1 MGSILIVAEIQK
13 GAVREATL
21 ELVSF
26 ATRLSQASGREV
38 NSVVLGSGVDAVAQE
53 LSSKGGG
60 AVLLADHE
68 SLANYSVVLGS
79 GVDAVAQELSSKGG
93 GAVLLADHES
103 LANYS
108 VDAHDKAV
116 RAAIEKVQPDLI
128 LLSNTPIGWDLAPR
142 LAAGLDAAFVSD
154 CFDVGAEGDS
164 LVFKRRVFN
173 GKLDAELV
181 AESLPVVATMQPGAT
196 AAFEGSGE
204 GSVTALEVA
213 IDAGELRAR
222 FVETKQAEATG
233 VDLTKADVI
242 VSGGRGVGA
251 PEKFP
256 EVIQPLADALGG
268 AMGASRPVVDAGWLP
283 HAYQVGSSGQVVTPK
298 LYIACGISGA
308 IQHLVGMKSSNFI
321 VAVNKDPE
329 LHRGGEQGSGCPDLR
344 GRERGHRR
352 RPLRGRSCADGSRQS
367 SEGVDVGPPAGRARR
382 HHSYARLRLAARAFG
397 ACKLWVRL
405 RAEPAGT
412 TGFAPS
418 EPFRLAVAARACR
431 RLHALRRCRGVCCVT
446 K

>member
-38 NSVVLGSGVDAVAQE
+38 NSL
-53 LSSKGGG
+53 
-60 AVLLADHE
+60 
-68 SLANYSVVLGS
+68 VLGS

-196 AAFEGSGE
+196 AAFEGSAE
-204 GSVTALEVA
+204 GSVTPLEVA

-321 VAVNKDPE
+321 VAVNKDPDAPIFE
-329 LHRGGEQGSGCPDLR
+329 VANVGIVGDLF
-344 GRERGHRR
+344 E
-352 RPLRGRSCADGSRQS
+352 
-367 SEGVDVGPPAGRARR
+367 VVPALTEAVK
-382 HHSYARLRLAARAFG
+382 AAKG
-397 ACKLWVRL
+397 
-405 RAEPAGT
+405 
-412 TGFAPS
+412 
-418 EPFRLAVAARACR
+418 
-431 RLHALRRCRGVCCVT
+431 
-446 K
+446 